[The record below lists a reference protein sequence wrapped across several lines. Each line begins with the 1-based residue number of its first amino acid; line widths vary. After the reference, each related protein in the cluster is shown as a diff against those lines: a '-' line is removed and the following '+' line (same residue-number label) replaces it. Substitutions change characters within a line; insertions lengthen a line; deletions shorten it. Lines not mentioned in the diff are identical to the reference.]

1 MDHKMN
7 MLAVAVATLMPMIV
21 GFIYYHPK
29 VAGGMWMKA
38 NGFTLDSIGNGPK
51 PILYV
56 GALVLAFSWL
66 CFVMAMSPAPTNGQP
81 KMAIVM

>member
-1 MDHKMN
+1 
-7 MLAVAVATLMPMIV
+7 
-21 GFIYYHPK
+21 
-29 VAGGMWMKA
+29 MWMKA